1 MSLRHNLSIAET
13 VSEAE
18 NAYDLATWL
27 SESSEL
33 LKSFKIKATTPSS
46 AKKINILLKYEK

>member
-46 AKKINILLKYEK
+46 AKKNNILLKYEK